1 MDEHK
6 LIKLLKEHFPTR
18 EEFFD
23 FKTDTL
29 KSFADLGVN
38 LRSIQSEIKEMRED
52 IDELKPSAKS
62 LDKILEDHPI
72 ERIGRLEKHNKLP
85 TFVPSLTVEE

>member
-72 ERIGRLEKHNKLP
+72 ERIAR
-85 TFVPSLTVEE
+85 